1 VGRRPLLS
9 LYLDLAK
16 ARLSALV
23 VATTAVAY
31 VVVSDQGVELW
42 RLLWT
47 ILGTALAAGGANALN
62 GWAEADRDARM
73 LRTRHRPVP
82 SGALSRRHAFVAA
95 VIPAVIGPVL
105 LLLLVN
111 VLTAALAAATVFLYI
126 FVYTPLKPRSPIC
139 TLVGAVVG
147 GIPPMM
153 GCTAV
158 LNTLD
163 QRALLLGAILFAWQ
177 IPHFLALAWLFRDDY
192 ARGGYRMLPVVD
204 PAGRMTFML
213 SVLYAAIL
221 LPLGVMVTLS
231 GMAGWGFAVAAT
243 VIGAGFL
250 ALSLRLHRS
259 RNDADARRLFLGS
272 LIYLA
277 ALLAILVIDR
287 GPVAALRTV
296 EITQP
301 APARHLLVSSPP
313 SAGPIAEGRHGK
325 AG

>member
-1 VGRRPLLS
+1 
-9 LYLDLAK
+9 
-16 ARLSALV
+16 
-23 VATTAVAY
+23 
-31 VVVSDQGVELW
+31 
-42 RLLWT
+42 
-47 ILGTALAAGGANALN
+47 
-62 GWAEADRDARM
+62 
-73 LRTRHRPVP
+73 
-82 SGALSRRHAFVAA
+82 
-95 VIPAVIGPVL
+95 
-105 LLLLVN
+105 
-111 VLTAALAAATVFLYI
+111 
-126 FVYTPLKPRSPIC
+126 
-139 TLVGAVVG
+139 
-147 GIPPMM
+147 
-153 GCTAV
+153 
-158 LNTLD
+158 
-163 QRALLLGAILFAWQ
+163 
-177 IPHFLALAWLFRDDY
+177 
-192 ARGGYRMLPVVD
+192 MLPVVD